1 MQGIVSRLQH
11 WDTLL
16 FNRIFGW
23 NGRRYL
29 DWFMFGVSRSAD
41 GHLYAI
47 IAGYLLLFERSLFV
61 TALLAFALER
71 SLYFTLKRTLKR
83 QRPSHRLENVE
94 SLMAPPDLFSF
105 PSGHTAAAFTM
116 VILLSQIFPGIR
128 LPMQIWATAVGF
140 SRVYLGIHYP
150 TDVLAG
156 ATLGILCAKVGMS
169 GLLPFN

>member
-1 MQGIVSRLQH
+1 
-11 WDTLL
+11 
-16 FNRIFGW
+16 
-23 NGRRYL
+23 
-29 DWFMFGVSRSAD
+29 MFGVSRSAD

-47 IAGYLLLFERSLFV
+47 IAGYLLLFERSLFI

-83 QRPSHRLENVE
+83 QRPFHRLENVE

-116 VILLSQIFPGIR
+116 VILLSQIFPDIR
-128 LPMQIWATAVGF
+128 LPMQIWATAVGV

-156 ATLGILCAKVGMS
+156 ATHGILCAKVGMS
-169 GLLPFN
+169 GLPM